1 MISKNTTRNVT
12 RDNSFNNVLD
22 DSSDN
27 NISNISSIK
36 DSASKEGEIKNEL
49 IPVLINKPI
58 KEAFKIT
65 LEERGIDIMN
75 PERFID
81 AVYANLSKENKDIQF
96 NFCKFRI
103 QMFVKSFIFFLVNWK
118 FSVIEEVFGINEKY
132 IKALFKKQLFKC
144 LYLQHHTVEEYKK
157 KKDLIEQNYE
167 FIYHTIKTNE
177 YKYINND
184 IVGIKDFEKK
194 NKGCVYTLKMKF
206 RWFITFIDYL
216 IVSYLSNDLII
227 PFYQFL
233 NNLKMEEEVKKFD
246 MENSFDLSHFF
257 SQSPEIYSENI
268 NYTVEIMIFQIFK
281 CR

>member
-81 AVYANLSKENKDIQF
+81 AVYINLSKENKDIQF

-194 NKGCVYTLKMKF
+194 NKGCVYTLNMKF

-216 IVSYLSNDLII
+216 IVSYLSTDLII

>member
-22 DSSDN
+22 DSTDN
-27 NISNISSIK
+27 NISNISSMK
-36 DSASKEGEIKNEL
+36 DSVSKEGEIKNEL

-194 NKGCVYTLKMKF
+194 NKGCVYTLNMKF

-216 IVSYLSNDLII
+216 IVSYLSTDLII